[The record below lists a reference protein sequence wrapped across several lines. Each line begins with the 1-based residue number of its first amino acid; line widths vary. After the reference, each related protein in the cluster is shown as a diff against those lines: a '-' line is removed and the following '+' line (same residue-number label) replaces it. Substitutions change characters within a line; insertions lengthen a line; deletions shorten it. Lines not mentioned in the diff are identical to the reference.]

1 MPLSDPQRQAQLRA
15 LIQTFLTERL
25 DGKLEALKPDDP
37 KRAIEEEKLQAQFAW
52 RTWIDDAARRSAQ
65 IQCATH
71 TLKPIHPD
79 ARGSNLYVAPQHLPA
94 LDEVGSHCLG
104 SAYADDVVGN
114 AAALDVF
121 KFLKLAHEG
130 RTLLQLACA
139 QDTDLAQTF
148 SNDPEEASQWMTAF
162 AAMVRPRGTPASH
175 GYAKQLYWRVE
186 DNAHD
191 DASYH
196 LLAPLFGS
204 ALAHTVWQTLQEHR
218 FGDAAVAAR
227 KARKEGLRSD
237 TPVHEYPHLA
247 VRKMGGT
254 KPQNISQLN
263 SERGGNNPLLASL
276 PPLWQTREQLPLS
289 NKRLMARFGYRPEVK
304 QTLQQ
309 LRQFLESNPPANL
322 ETRQRRDAMVF
333 DLLDEWLQL
342 SATLRAVAPGWSQRP
357 ECQLSAAQKH
367 WLDPEGVAQA
377 ALQASLPPPDV
388 DDTLDAVAQDVARW
402 LNGELRDPLPLGDP
416 EFVHW
421 RTLVRD
427 ELTQEAWALREDTN
441 AC

>member
-1 MPLSDPQRQAQLRA
+1 MTTTSRQAQLRE

-37 KRAIEEEKLQAQFAW
+37 KRADLQEKFAW
-52 RTWIDDAARRSAQ
+52 NNWLNNAAKRSAN

-71 TLKPIHPD
+71 TIKPMHAD
-79 ARGSNLYVAPQHLPA
+79 ARGTSLSVVLNGLPI
-94 LDEVGSHCLG
+94 LHEVGSHCLG
-104 SAYADDVVGN
+104 STYAYDVVGN
-114 AAALDVF
+114 AADLDVF
-121 KFLKLAHEG
+121 KFLKLSHEG

-139 QDTDLAQTF
+139 QDTDLAHTF
-148 SNDPEEASQWMTAF
+148 STDTDEASQWMSAF
-162 AAMVRPRGTPASH
+162 AALVQPRGTPASH

-186 DNAHD
+186 DDAHN

-196 LLAPLFGS
+196 LIAPLFGS

-218 FGDAAVAAR
+218 FGDSAKAAR
-227 KARKEGLRSD
+227 QARKDGTDSE
-237 TPVHEYPHLA
+237 TPVYEYPHLA

-304 QTLQQ
+304 HTLQK
-309 LRQFLESNPPANL
+309 LRQFLESNPPANQD
-322 ETRQRRDAMVF
+322 TRQRRDAMVF

-342 SATLRAVAPGWSQRP
+342 SATLRVMAPGWSQRP

-367 WLDPEGVAQA
+367 WLDPEGLAQA
-377 ALQASLPPPDV
+377 ALEASMQVPDV
-388 DDTLDAVAQDVARW
+388 DDTLDAVAEDLALW
-402 LNGELRDPLPLGDP
+402 LNGYLRDPLPLGDP
-416 EFVHW
+416 EFAHW

-427 ELTQEAWALREDTN
+427 ELEQEAWALQEAADV
-441 AC
+441 C